1 MKCGYGFL
9 QHSIKLFEIQR
20 NRRVSHKSVK
30 GLLKQ
35 HTLKLPKL
43 LQLDKVLCQWFRA
56 MYSQGKPMSGRM
68 IIEKAKSCYDEM
80 KIADKYTLLEG
91 WLQNLGTV

>member
-1 MKCGYGFL
+1 
-9 QHSIKLFEIQR
+9 
-20 NRRVSHKSVK
+20 
-30 GLLKQ
+30 
-35 HTLKLPKL
+35 
-43 LQLDKVLCQWFRA
+43 

-68 IIEKAKSCYDEM
+68 IIEKAKFFNDEM